1 MSDFHCHIN
10 VNMSE
15 GGEEGQYEGQHEGSE
30 RFEAQDERNEGLE
43 EATIG
48 VRQVPVPNML
58 FRREEVGSW
67 SRYVVK

>member
-15 GGEEGQYEGQHEGSE
+15 EGEEGQYDAQNEGFE
-30 RFEAQDERNEGLE
+30 RFEAQDEQIEGLE

-58 FRREEVGSW
+58 FRREEVGTW
-67 SRYVVK
+67 SRYIVQ